1 MHLCVLVA
9 TLFCWGLSPSPPL
22 ATLSS
27 PQSGT
32 MWSHLWVS
40 LNSSLSPPAGRAA
53 AHQAASQSPMTLWV
67 PPHPIPPSEF
77 GSLSHSETPSH
88 LVQSLVLPHN
98 PYFWGPSSVG
108 NDPTQN
114 TACIFFSLY
123 VVEVFTYWKKC
134 TPAYAICGPHHIRW
148 GHLQYHLQLRW
159 PPRVFP
165 RQLESHLGEL
175 TVLLSVFFLSF
186 CFKIDLFIFGC
197 TGSLLLHMDF
207 LQLQWT
213 GVLFAAVLGLLIAVA
228 SLVAERRL

>member
-40 LNSSLSPPAGRAA
+40 LTSSLSPPAGRAA

-88 LVQSLVLPHN
+88 LVLSLVLPHN
-98 PYFWGPSSVG
+98 PYFWGPSSIG

-114 TACIFFSLY
+114 TACIFFFLCMWLKYLHIEKNAPQPMLFVAHTISAGA
-123 VVEVFTYWKKC
+123 TSNITC
-134 TPAYAICGPHHIRW
+134 SCG
-148 GHLQYHLQLRW
+148 GHL
-159 PPRVFP
+159 
-165 RQLESHLGEL
+165 G
-175 TVLLSVFFLSF
+175 FFQDSW
-186 CFKIDLFIFGC
+186 KVI
-197 TGSLLLHMDF
+197 
-207 LQLQWT
+207 
-213 GVLFAAVLGLLIAVA
+213 
-228 SLVAERRL
+228 